1 MKTQMTLEQIED
13 LTASIE
19 GIINGR
25 TERVIKLIK
34 LVQKADGTSL
44 LVHTEDLLNEM
55 DQLKFELR
63 TILNFMETVQ

>member
-25 TERVIKLIK
+25 TERVIRLVKLLK
-34 LVQKADGTSL
+34 KCDETSL

>member
-25 TERVIKLIK
+25 TERVIRLIK
-34 LVQKADGTSL
+34 LLQKSDETSL
-44 LVHTEDLLNEM
+44 KLHTEDLLTEM